1 MAIAIGNT
9 HLAFRCNMAQLAVSP
24 TVSAGFAHAFVEFAV
39 GRGAQRA
46 KLLSAGGPGLAELD
60 DPDARVPL
68 GAFQALV
75 TAGKTLTGNPALPLE
90 FGAATDLRH
99 FSIAGLIAHN
109 AATMA
114 EALVQLNRYG
124 RLVADVEG
132 VGDGPRFE
140 IRMENGQRWML
151 DRRANPNAFPEL
163 TESTWSRFICFTRHA
178 FPHLTYALAAQVTH
192 AAPAHAEAY
201 ERLWRVPVAFA
212 ADRNA
217 IQTTL
222 DFDDAI
228 IAPDNRYVF
237 GVLAQRGDALL
248 EELQR
253 QTTLRGQIEALIL
266 PRLHTGAVSVEQI
279 AALMETSRQT
289 LYRGLKAE
297 GVTFA
302 EVLDELRCR
311 MAHQYLEGRKASV
324 NETAYLVGF
333 SDASTFSRAF
343 KRWTG
348 HAPSRAMDR
357 GVERKKRP

>member
-1 MAIAIGNT
+1 M
-9 HLAFRCNMAQLAVSP
+9 SP
-24 TVSAGFAHAFVEFAV
+24 TVSAGFAHAFSEFAV
-39 GRGAQRA
+39 TRGANRGS
-46 KLLSAGGPGLAELD
+46 LLSAANLNQRSLS

-75 TAGKTLTGNPALPLE
+75 RAGKALTGDPALPLE
-90 FGAATDLRH
+90 FGATTDLRH

-109 AATMA
+109 AANMA
-114 EALVQLNRYG
+114 EALLQLNRYG

-132 VGDGPRFE
+132 VGEGPRFD
-140 IRMENGQRWML
+140 IRLENGQRWMI

-163 TESTWSRFICFTRHA
+163 TESTWSRFICWTRHA

-201 ERLWRVPVAFA
+201 ERLWQVPVQFA
-212 ADRNA
+212 TCRNA

-222 DFDDAI
+222 DFDDAPV
-228 IAPDNRYVF
+228 APHDRYAF
-237 GVLAQRGDALL
+237 GVLIARGESLL

-253 QTTLRGQIEALIL
+253 QTTVRGQVESLIL
-266 PRLHTGAVSVEQI
+266 PRLHTGSVSVELA
-279 AALMETSRQT
+279 AALMQTSRQT
-289 LYRGLKAE
+289 LYRALKAE
-297 GVTFA
+297 GTTFA
-302 EVLDELRCR
+302 KVLDELRYR
-311 MAHQYLEGRKASV
+311 MALQYLDGRKASV

-348 HAPSRAMDR
+348 RAPSRAADH
-357 GVERKKRP
+357 GDV

>member
-201 ERLWRVPVAFA
+201 ERLWQVPVAFA
-212 ADRNA
+212 AGRNA

-237 GVLAQRGDALL
+237 GVLTQRGDALL

-253 QTTLRGQIEALIL
+253 QATLRGQIEALML

-333 SDASTFSRAF
+333 SDPSTFSRAF

>member
-1 MAIAIGNT
+1 
-9 HLAFRCNMAQLAVSP
+9 
-24 TVSAGFAHAFVEFAV
+24 
-39 GRGAQRA
+39 
-46 KLLSAGGPGLAELD
+46 
-60 DPDARVPL
+60 
-68 GAFQALV
+68 
-75 TAGKTLTGNPALPLE
+75 
-90 FGAATDLRH
+90 
-99 FSIAGLIAHN
+99 
-109 AATMA
+109 
-114 EALVQLNRYG
+114 
-124 RLVADVEG
+124 
-132 VGDGPRFE
+132 
-140 IRMENGQRWML
+140 
-151 DRRANPNAFPEL
+151 
-163 TESTWSRFICFTRHA
+163 
-178 FPHLTYALAAQVTH
+178 
-192 AAPAHAEAY
+192 AY

-253 QTTLRGQIEALIL
+253 QTTLRGRIEALIL

-311 MAHQYLEGRKASV
+311 MALQYLEGRKA
-324 NETAYLVGF
+324 
-333 SDASTFSRAF
+333 
-343 KRWTG
+343 
-348 HAPSRAMDR
+348 
-357 GVERKKRP
+357 